1 MLAIDRNE
9 FLGCA
14 AFRNLSTTVDGTV
27 RKPSPWPDWMLTTVL
42 DTSDVWPVVWRAIN
56 CHKTQMSIYKKLES
70 LSADDHDAATI
81 LLVEDNPEVAQVSA
95 ELLEQLHYRVR
106 IAGGPEAALNLL
118 GAGEEV
124 DLVIS
129 DERMPGMTGTEFLL
143 EARERSPRTG
153 RGILTGYPSEALVRC
168 GLEAGADTFLYK
180 PWEDRSLR
188 ENIRRLLER
197 QGSKGSHAVPEEE
210 SAEDSFDLG
219 GEGG

>member
-1 MLAIDRNE
+1 MNVQMKPRPSWSPGRSGDPVIL
-9 FLGCA
+9 F
-14 AFRNLSTTVDGTV
+14 VD
-27 RKPSPWPDWMLTTVL
+27 DE
-42 DTSDVWPVVWRAIN
+42 
-56 CHKTQMSIYKKLES
+56 LEI
-70 LSADDHDAATI
+70 LSALRRCFRHEAYVIYTA
-81 LLVEDNPEVAQVSA
+81 LGPA
-95 ELLEQLHYRVR
+95 EGLSW
-106 IAGGPEAALNLL
+106 L
-118 GAGEEV
+118 GRAPV